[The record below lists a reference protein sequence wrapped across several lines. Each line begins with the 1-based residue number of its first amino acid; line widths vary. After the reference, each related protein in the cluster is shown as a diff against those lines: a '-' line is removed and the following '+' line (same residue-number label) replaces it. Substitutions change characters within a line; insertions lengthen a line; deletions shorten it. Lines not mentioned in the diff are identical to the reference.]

1 MEATEL
7 VTMSTREIDRLKVI
21 HEVLAHRLL
30 QRQAAEQLDLSR
42 RQVIRVC
49 NRVKADGARGI
60 VHGLRGQP
68 SNNQLKPG
76 VLNQALAL
84 VKAKYPDFG
93 PTFANEKLLALH
105 GVVLST
111 SVLRLGMVKDG
122 QWRSRKQKKALHRAW
137 RPRRACLGEL
147 TQLDGSPHDWFEGR
161 GPVCTLLAYIDDATS
176 TVLWARFVA
185 TEDTHNLMLA
195 TGGYLRRYGRPVAYY
210 VDKHSIYKINRDATV
225 EEELRDADPISQ
237 FTRAMTELGITVI
250 CANSPQAKGRVERGF
265 KTHQDRLVK
274 ELRLAGISTME
285 AGNVFLDEVYLPNH
299 NRRYAVPAANRTD
312 AHRRLLPGHRL
323 DQILSRRAE
332 RTLLNDFT
340 LRFQNRFFQ
349 VLSRQPIRVRPKAK
363 IEVEI
368 RLDASMH
375 LRFRQRYLRFKTID
389 KRPYRPHFVAN
400 AADAPKGLLV
410 PRRALYKPPKS
421 HPWRDS
427 YKLKTH
433 RGTTAYGND
442 TLLHSSQTTTAMK
455 TGHF

>member
-1 MEATEL
+1 
-7 VTMSTREIDRLKVI
+7 MSAREIDRLKVI

-49 NRVKADGARGI
+49 QRVKVDGARGI

-76 VLNQALAL
+76 VLTQALAL

-93 PTFANEKLLALH
+93 PTFANEKLLELH
-105 GVVLST
+105 KVSLST
-111 SVLRLGMVKDG
+111 TALRLGMVKAG

-137 RPRRACLGEL
+137 RPRRSCLGEL
-147 TQLDGSPHDWFEGR
+147 TQLDGSPHAWFEER

-176 TVLWARFVA
+176 KVLRARFVA
-185 TEDTHNLMLA
+185 TEDTINLMRT
-195 TGGYLRRYGRPVAYY
+195 TGDYLRRYGRPVAYY

-225 EEELRDADPISQ
+225 DEELRDADPISQ

-285 AGNVFLDEVYLPNH
+285 AGNKFLDEVYLPDH
-299 NRRYAVPAANRTD
+299 NRRCSVPAANRTD
-312 AHRRLLPGHRL
+312 AHRPLLPGHRL
-323 DQILSRRAE
+323 DEILSRRAE

-349 VLSRQPIRVRPKAK
+349 VLPDQSVRVRPKAK
-363 IEVEI
+363 IQVEI
-368 RLDASMH
+368 RLDGSTH
-375 LRFRQRYLRFKTID
+375 LRFRQRYLNFKTID
-389 KRPYRPHFVAN
+389 KRPYRPYFEAN
-400 AADAPKGLLV
+400 ALSAPKGLL
-410 PRRALYKPPKS
+410 PALTAPYKPAQD
-421 HPWRDS
+421 HPWRRS
-427 YKLKTH
+427 FK
-433 RGTTAYGND
+433 TTA
-442 TLLHSSQTTTAMK
+442 
-455 TGHF
+455 

>member
-49 NRVKADGARGI
+49 QRVKADGARGI

-76 VLNQALAL
+76 VLTQALAL

-93 PTFANEKLLALH
+93 PTFANEKLLELH
-105 GVVLST
+105 KVSLST
-111 SVLRLGMVKDG
+111 TALRLGMVKAG

-137 RPRRACLGEL
+137 RPRRSCLGEL
-147 TQLDGSPHDWFEGR
+147 TQLDGSPHAWFEDR
-161 GPVCTLLAYIDDATS
+161 GPACTLLAYIDDATS
-176 TVLWARFVA
+176 KVLRARFVA
-185 TEDTHNLMLA
+185 AEDTINLMRT
-195 TGGYLRRYGRPVAYY
+195 TGDYLRRYGRPVAYY

-225 EEELRDADPISQ
+225 DEELRDADPISQ

-285 AGNVFLDEVYLPNH
+285 AGNAFLDEVYLPDH
-299 NRRYAVPAANRTD
+299 NRRCAVPAANRTD
-312 AHRRLLPGHRL
+312 AHRPLLPGHRL
-323 DQILSRRAE
+323 DEILSRRAE

-349 VLSRQPIRVRPKAK
+349 VLPDQSVRVRPKAK

-368 RLDASMH
+368 RLDGSTH
-375 LRFRQRYLRFKTID
+375 LRFRQRYLSFKTID

-400 AADAPKGLLV
+400 AQSASKGLAPG
-410 PRRALYKPPKS
+410 PRAPYKPPRD
-421 HPWRDS
+421 HPWRGIV
-427 YKLKTH
+427 K
-433 RGTTAYGND
+433 TTA
-442 TLLHSSQTTTAMK
+442 
-455 TGHF
+455 